1 MFEACQIHDRQVDDP
16 NFPKGGLDI
25 KPSYERYNSC
35 NNEWAKDTEEDIVAF
50 GIAGRIWEASYLLQ
64 RYLTPS
70 AGTDQFDPP
79 CSDLF
84 VSEKS
89 TIIELGAGVGLVGI
103 HLAQQ
108 LQQQQRNQCKRII
121 LTDLHNVLP
130 LLARNASKAGV
141 YDPSSST
148 ANLVTVEPL
157 PWGSENDAQTILSTA
172 QNESRPVTHILC
184 SDLVYFPE
192 LLPPLLRTLIQVTAH
207 SSKVKV
213 IISYKI
219 RSLPKEEPFWRTFGA
234 WFDFSPVLI
243 STNKDKPQSWRLFGA
258 KKSDMY
264 AYNHAPQTNEEDAE
278 DDVFI
283 FVATRKPETLSCM
296 PVSDDAKLMQGFMR
310 SENGSEIQGKG
321 IETFELILMSSLEG

>member
-1 MFEACQIHDRQVDDP
+1 MNVEVCQQDHDRQDDP

-25 KPSYERYNSC
+25 KPSFERYNSSTT
-35 NNEWAKDTEEDIVAF
+35 EWAKDTEEDIQAF

-64 RYLTPS
+64 RYLTSPS
-70 AGTDQFDPP
+70 SDQFEPP
-79 CSDLF
+79 CLDLF
-84 VSEKS
+84 GYNHKN

-108 LQQQQRNQCKRII
+108 LQHYQSTHVI

-141 YDPSSST
+141 FGNS
-148 ANLVTVEPL
+148 VKVKPL
-157 PWGSENDAQTILSTA
+157 PWGSESDAQAILSTA
-172 QNESRPVTHILC
+172 QKESRPVTHILC

-192 LLPPLLRTLIQVTAH
+192 LLPPLLRTLIQITAE
-207 SSKVKV
+207 SSAVKV

-219 RSLPKEEPFWRTFGA
+219 RSLPKEEPFWRAFGA
-234 WFDFSPVLI
+234 WFDFAPVLI
-243 STNKDKPQSWRLFGA
+243 SERKADSATTDQQQSWRLFGA

-264 AYNHAPQTNEEDAE
+264 ALDHATSQLNDEEAE

-283 FVATRKPETLSCM
+283 FVATRRPKTLSCT
-296 PVSDDAKLMQGFMR
+296 PVSNDARLMEGFMR
-310 SENGSEIQGKG
+310 SQDGLEIQGKG
-321 IETFELILMSSLEG
+321 IDTFELILMASLEG

>member
-1 MFEACQIHDRQVDDP
+1 
-16 NFPKGGLDI
+16 
-25 KPSYERYNSC
+25 
-35 NNEWAKDTEEDIVAF
+35 NEWAKDTQEDIQTF

-64 RYLTPS
+64 RYLTFTS
-70 AGTDQFDPP
+70 SDQFDPP

-84 VSEKS
+84 GGNKN

-108 LQQQQRNQCKRII
+108 LQQHNTQSSHVV

-130 LLARNASKAGV
+130 LLARNAAKAGV
-141 YDPSSST
+141 YG
-148 ANLVTVEPL
+148 NNVKVEPL
-157 PWGSENDAQTILSTA
+157 PWGSESDAKAILTTA
-172 QNESRPVTHILC
+172 RDESRPVTHILC

-192 LLPPLLRTLIQVTAH
+192 LLPPLMRTLIQITAEAPNA
-207 SSKVKV
+207 KV

-243 STNKDKPQSWRLFGA
+243 AERKADSTNDQQQSWRLFGA

-264 AYNHAPQTNEEDAE
+264 APSHALANLKDEDAE

-283 FVATRKPETLSCM
+283 FVATRRPETLSCT
-296 PVSDDAKLMQGFMR
+296 PVSNDARLM
-310 SENGSEIQGKG
+310 
-321 IETFELILMSSLEG
+321 EG